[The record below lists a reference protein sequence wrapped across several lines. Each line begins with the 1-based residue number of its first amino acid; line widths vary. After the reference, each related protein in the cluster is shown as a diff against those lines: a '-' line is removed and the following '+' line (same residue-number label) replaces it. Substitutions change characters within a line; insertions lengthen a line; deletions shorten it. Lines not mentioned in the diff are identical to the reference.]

1 MGTRWAEPARLFL
14 PGGALLAVIL
24 ATAPP
29 AAAQRVVELGLIAIG
44 TAADPAVLVGGGWA
58 GLRTS
63 SRTRVS
69 ATLAAGGSDGAFAWR
84 GELLGHFL
92 LSPTRP
98 RGVGLYG
105 AGGVAVAGGPVD
117 QGYLVLT
124 LGLEDRPG
132 GRRGWFVEAGIGGG
146 ARLAVGYRWRRGTG

>member
-1 MGTRWAEPARLFL
+1 MSSRWAERARPTLRA
-14 PGGALLAVIL
+14 GALLAWSL
-24 ATAPP
+24 ASAST
-29 AAAQRVVELGLIAIG
+29 AAAQRVVELGPTVIA
-44 TAADPAVLVGGGWA
+44 TAADPAVLV
-58 GLRTS
+58 
-63 SRTRVS
+63 
-69 ATLAAGGSDGAFAWR
+69 AGGSVGIRTSGRSRLSAALAGGVSDGRFAWR

-92 LSPTRP
+92 LSPGRL

-117 QGYLVLT
+117 QGYVVLT

-146 ARLAVGYRWRRGTG
+146 ARLAAGYRWRRGSG